1 MSSTMALLL
10 LSDDDSISD
19 VHRISKKCKN
29 PHKKKKR
36 KENTTA
42 TWNATI
48 YPSNL
53 QKKTKQKLFDAK
65 LCFNLYMENT
75 VLLPAL

>member
-1 MSSTMALLL
+1 MIQSVMYIEFPRNAKT
-10 LSDDDSISD
+10 
-19 VHRISKKCKN
+19 HT
-29 PHKKKKR
+29 KKKKR